1 MVSEVVVEA
10 KRVRILVKL
19 SEQKL
24 WGKNYDD
31 QNPLSQSTIS
41 FKKKHSAGLAEDV
54 CPW

>member
-1 MVSEVVVEA
+1 MSEVLVEA

-24 WGKNYDD
+24 CGKNYDE
-31 QNPLSQSTIS
+31 QNPLSRSTIS
-41 FKKKHSAGLAEDV
+41 FKKKESAGLSEDV